1 MKKYNIRK
9 KLLSENGGAA
19 VLVVF
24 TIFTFLIVG
33 MGAFMS
39 VSTLRKSQLNSD
51 LRIQQIYGEDYEKV
65 DGVYE
70 ELLTKY
76 AKYDEPYI
84 PEGFTHIGTADWN
97 SGYQIKETATGNI
110 FVWVP
115 CVLDQ
120 TKVKDGDKVE
130 TFKRTL
136 PTTTDTTDPYY
147 MYSNNL
153 TIIGDV
159 SPADEIETSVGKYG
173 GFYIAAYE
181 AGVPLAED
189 GTEIAPISAT
199 TSQKVRSVAGAT
211 TWTNITRINA
221 ITAATNMIDE
231 TSGVKSGLISGKC
244 WDTTL
249 QWMVNSSANKTANA
263 GYDTDSTGNGWYKDV
278 SNNDK
283 TTTGQYPINNIY
295 DMAGNVWEWTTE
307 NCTGDSSFLAFRGG
321 CYNNSGSDYPAAYC
335 GVGIDNAKDVGIAF
349 RVVLYK

>member
-1 MKKYNIRK
+1 
-9 KLLSENGGAA
+9 
-19 VLVVF
+19 
-24 TIFTFLIVG
+24 
-33 MGAFMS
+33 MS

-153 TIIGDV
+153 TIIGDERAFV
-159 SPADEIETSVGKYG
+159 YSVRNNYEIERK
-173 GFYIAAYE
+173 
-181 AGVPLAED
+181 
-189 GTEIAPISAT
+189 
-199 TSQKVRSVAGAT
+199 
-211 TWTNITRINA
+211 
-221 ITAATNMIDE
+221 
-231 TSGVKSGLISGKC
+231 
-244 WDTTL
+244 TTL
-249 QWMVNSSANKTANA
+249 KERMISLM
-263 GYDTDSTGNGWYKDV
+263 
-278 SNNDK
+278 NN
-283 TTTGQYPINNIY
+283 
-295 DMAGNVWEWTTE
+295 
-307 NCTGDSSFLAFRGG
+307 
-321 CYNNSGSDYPAAYC
+321 YN
-335 GVGIDNAKDVGIAF
+335 
-349 RVVLYK
+349 